1 MQFFSAHTGI
11 IIKSV
16 SPWIC
21 AAVALIAITATAAY
35 NFVFE
40 QINGIRITRA
50 DFILRKDSLYAVKCV
65 FIYKSRKYI
74 VVNTVVI
81 ACYSYVF
88 FVVKNFEYSIFNKSF
103 SVI

>member
-11 IIKSV
+11 IIKSI
-16 SPWIC
+16 SLWIC

-50 DFILRKDSLYAVKCV
+50 DFILRKDEIPFEENQTGKRI
-65 FIYKSRKYI
+65 FINGVPDLAQISEETL
-74 VVNTVVI
+74 NCLATVLFEEI
-81 ACYSYVF
+81 
-88 FVVKNFEYSIFNKSF
+88 KNNRNKNC
-103 SVI
+103 